1 MLNITILYLFSVFIY
16 FKYNIFL
23 EFAIIFLSHIYI
35 KKKGKFMQKI
45 WKKLSKLDKISFY
58 VFITMLIVMI
68 LGLILIGTVSWT
80 VKPLGAKV
88 AESHDGFWILRNSH
102 PWTIGDFIKGSITN
116 FGVTMSLTDYF
127 DKLKIVVAA
136 LGGTAT
142 LTGTAAQLQI
152 GLILSVIATPI
163 LLFTSIIIFGYSC
176 YLKVVKK

>member
-1 MLNITILYLFSVFIY
+1 MLNITILYLFSVLYIL
-16 FKYNIFL
+16 NIIFFL
-23 EFAIIFLSHIYI
+23 KFAKIFLSHIYI
-35 KKKGKFMQKI
+35 KRKRKFMQKI
-45 WKKLSKLDKISFY
+45 WKKLSKLDKISIY

-80 VKPLGAKV
+80 VKPLGAKA

-116 FGVTMSLTDYF
+116 FGVTMSLTDFF
-127 DKLKIVVAA
+127 DKLKIAVAA

-152 GLILSVIATPI
+152 GVILAVIATPI
-163 LLFTSIIIFGYSC
+163 LFFTSLIIFGYSC